1 MIDSLNEAI
10 LGGED
15 YAQVIMSESIARIH
29 SQRTFEMINSLGE
42 MVLRGE
48 GDAQV
53 IMGEGTARMHS
64 QRVFEQ
70 GHGIMPITRLP
81 RTAYP
86 QAAQH
91 YGAPNRD
98 PAPRSLRQPPDQG

>member
-1 MIDSLNEAI
+1 MIDSLDEVV
-10 LGGED
+10 LGGEG
-15 YAQVIMSESIARIH
+15 YAQVIMGESIARIH
-29 SQRTFEMINSLGE
+29 SQRAFEMINSLGE
-42 MVLRGE
+42 VVLRGE

-64 QRVFEQ
+64 QGVFEQ

-91 YGAPNRD
+91 YSTPNRD
-98 PAPRSLRQPPDQG
+98 PAPGSLRQPPGQG